1 MKKKKIRS
9 FLAVCAC
16 VLATSIATPSEGITT
31 PVSAVTV
38 QAATKKAV
46 SLKVTGKTVG
56 VGQSVKLK
64 ATATKGA
71 KLTYKSSNKSVATVS
86 SKGVVTGKKP
96 GSVKITVTAKKSKYK
111 TVKKTVTVKI
121 VKGSQTIT
129 ASNQSLVIGQNKKIG
144 ATAKTKLSYK
154 SSNSKVVTVSKSGSL
169 KATGIGTAK
178 ITITATGNGSYKK
191 ASRTITVTV
200 TKKNETVVSP
210 TPTKEPEKPATTP
223 KPTQTP
229 QEPTTTPEPSQTP
242 QEPTPTPEEPT
253 DIITQ
258 IMFGGVDGEDA
269 IKQKNIDI
277 GGTKSIKSLLFVQ
290 RYSEERG
297 YYVSDDRRPSD
308 VTDEEMYRG
317 ITYSSSNPEVAT
329 VDANG
334 VVTGKSHG
342 YATIT
347 ATVTDPAENCWPTTS
362 STTYHIGDYT
372 YAEIIEGLSVDEI
385 ASRYAH
391 DLLND
396 LRQDASRRP
405 AVSQGFPEVPAREWS
420 DSAYQNSIVRGSRNI
435 ICYML
440 GGWQDGEKS
449 SVNPLASHGGTQNG
463 YGGAW
468 DYTEEDLGEA
478 ARELFYDAP
487 HAANQTSAY
496 DKYSATAF
504 VQYQNR
510 AGVNLTSMIVTM
522 SPFSYEV
529 EKNNCLT
536 ADPPCTWIDSSIIDT
551 NVPRDQY

>member
-16 VLATSIATPSEGITT
+16 VLATSMATPSEGITT

-86 SKGVVTGKKP
+86 SKGVVTGKKT

-223 KPTQTP
+223 KPDSDT
-229 QEPTTTPEPSQTP
+229 
-242 QEPTPTPEEPT
+242 
-253 DIITQ
+253 
-258 IMFGGVDGEDA
+258 A
-269 IKQKNIDI
+269 
-277 GGTKSIKSLLFVQ
+277 GT
-290 RYSEERG
+290 
-297 YYVSDDRRPSD
+297 YYN
-308 VTDEEMYRG
+308 T
-317 ITYSSSNPEVAT
+317 
-329 VDANG
+329 
-334 VVTGKSHG
+334 
-342 YATIT
+342 
-347 ATVTDPAENCWPTTS
+347 
-362 STTYHIGDYT
+362 
-372 YAEIIEGLSVDEI
+372 
-385 ASRYAH
+385 
-391 DLLND
+391 
-396 LRQDASRRP
+396 
-405 AVSQGFPEVPAREWS
+405 
-420 DSAYQNSIVRGSRNI
+420 
-435 ICYML
+435 
-440 GGWQDGEKS
+440 
-449 SVNPLASHGGTQNG
+449 
-463 YGGAW
+463 
-468 DYTEEDLGEA
+468 
-478 ARELFYDAP
+478 
-487 HAANQTSAY
+487 
-496 DKYSATAF
+496 
-504 VQYQNR
+504 
-510 AGVNLTSMIVTM
+510 
-522 SPFSYEV
+522 
-529 EKNNCLT
+529 
-536 ADPPCTWIDSSIIDT
+536 
-551 NVPRDQY
+551 